1 MPAPDHSSP
10 DPPLTPSRIERVL
23 RVSGRI
29 PKSFSPAQAGS
40 LSSLFHNAGYK
51 KPIPPRKPRR
61 KPSTGIFRAE
71 KELPTLLS
79 NFYDTFMEKYSLFSA
94 DGGRQMT
101 FLGGYREGPILRIC
115 AGWYKLSHSPL
126 IGAVHSPV
134 RRVTLEIEISASRGS
149 GRGCSHQTPSCS
161 AG

>member
-10 DPPLTPSRIERVL
+10 DPPLDPVENRESFQGFRTDTQELHPGTSRV
-23 RVSGRI
+23 
-29 PKSFSPAQAGS
+29 AQFFISQCGIQKTRSATE
-40 LSSLFHNAGYK
+40 A
-51 KPIPPRKPRR
+51 RR